1 MPDPLPRSMPVSPE
15 PDGKLSEAATLSA
28 RLARS
33 GEGVRTRL
41 LARAGGI
48 LDGPACIESNEA
60 LPGCR

>member
-1 MPDPLPRSMPVSPE
+1 MPVSPE

-60 LPGCR
+60 LSGCR